1 MPLVPGICTQCGAT
15 LSADN
20 SKDCMICPYCGTPFI
35 VEKAIN
41 HFQNTYNISNSVVN
55 FYGDTSRDFVIR
67 AGVLERYNG
76 SDTVVTVPDNV
87 TVIGKN
93 AFKEC
98 FGLKEVTIP
107 LGVVSIEASAFSS
120 CKALKKI
127 ELPDSVKKIGVGA
140 FGDCES
146 LSKVVL
152 SKNLV
157 SIEYAAFKECK
168 QLRNVS
174 LPDSVTFLGEECFRG
189 CSNLEKIRMPNN
201 IYRNDELPGM
211 IFMDC
216 DKLREFIVPNDSW
229 RVILNTSQ
237 SYKQVQLQLQLRRR
251 QQGVCQYCGGELRG
265 WLTKVC
271 TQCGKEKNY

>member
-1 MPLVPGICTQCGAT
+1 MALVPGICTQCGAT

-55 FYGDTSRDFVIR
+55 IYGGESNDFTIR

-93 AFKEC
+93 AFCEC
-98 FGLKEVTIP
+98 FGLKEATIP

-127 ELPDSVKKIGVGA
+127 KLPDTVKKIGVGA
-140 FGDCES
+140 FSDCES
-146 LSKVVL
+146 LTKVVL

-174 LPDSVTFLGEECFRG
+174 LPDSVTFLGEHCFVG

-201 IYRNDELPGM
+201 IYQNDHPPHSVFLN
-211 IFMDC
+211 C
-216 DKLREFIVPNDSW
+216 DKMREFIVPNDSW
-229 RVILNTSQ
+229 RVILNSSK
-237 SYKQVQLQLQLRRR
+237 SYVNLIQTRRR
-251 QQGVCQYCGGELRG
+251 QGLCQYCGGKTRG
-265 WLTKVC
+265 WFTEVC
-271 TQCGKEKNY
+271 TQCGKVKDY